1 MFAIYPSLAG
11 KAVFISGGASGIG
24 QSMVEHFSQQGAAV
38 KFIDIDDDAGT
49 TLAANLASAPI
60 APVFKRCD
68 VRDIESLRAAILGF
82 SAIHRGIDVLINNA
96 ASDDRHKVDDVD
108 EAYWRGRMA
117 VNLDH
122 QFFAA
127 QAVRP
132 GMAAKGGGSIINLGS
147 IVVQMGSVETV
158 AYVAAK
164 AAIHGMTRALAR
176 EFGAEHIRVNSIV
189 PGWVMTERQIS
200 LWLTEDGEKRIFE
213 KQCLP
218 EKMVPEDIARMAL
231 FLAADDS
238 RHCTS
243 QDFIVDG
250 GWV

>member
-1 MFAIYPSLAG
+1 MYASYPSLAG

-38 KFIDIDDDAGT
+38 KFIDIDAAAGAA
-49 TLAANLASAPI
+49 LVANLAGAPI
-60 APVFKRCD
+60 APVFELCD
-68 VRDIESLRAAILGF
+68 VRDIGSLRDAILDF
-82 SAIHRGIDVLINNA
+82 SATHGGIDVLINNA
-96 ASDDRHKVDDVD
+96 ASDDRHKVDEVD
-108 EAYWRGRMA
+108 EAYWRNRMA

-176 EFGAEHIRVNSIV
+176 EFGPQAIRVNSIV
-189 PGWVMTERQIS
+189 PGWVMTERQIK
-200 LWLTEDGEKRIFE
+200 LWLTDAGEKTIFE
-213 KQCLP
+213 KQCLR
-218 EKMVPEDIARMAL
+218 EKLAPEDIARMAL

-243 QDFIVDG
+243 QDFVVDG